1 MELLNKSF
9 EFTPRKKKWL
19 ILLAICGFSTYGI
32 YNLPSVSRKRKRLVK
47 LFAGLIAIVD
57 ILSDSSEIL
66 VVVSRDLKEFL
77 ASDCNKIPNSLNQ
90 LSKIA
95 VSDEFSKSLTG
106 VFEAATLG
114 VVQGCYEEQKG
125 ENSNASFKQRVIDR
139 LMSESGTGFV
149 SLVVGSIARNL
160 VLGLGLDSNGSYES
174 GLKLNLSTDLPE
186 LVDVLCT
193 DKSKMMVG
201 DLIKTVVSTA
211 VAVYLDRPTSVN
223 VYDGMFSRITD
234 PNHQKH
240 VKDIVVYVFKGAV
253 ETLVKTSHQ
262 VLTS

>member
-1 MELLNKSF
+1 MELLTKSF

-19 ILLAICGFSTYGI
+19 ILLAICGFSTFGV

-90 LSKIA
+90 MSKIA
-95 VSDEFSKSLTG
+95 VSDEFSKSLIG
-106 VFEAATLG
+106 VFKAATLG
-114 VVQGCYEEQKG
+114 VVQGCYEEQK
-125 ENSNASFKQRVIDR
+125 
-139 LMSESGTGFV
+139 
-149 SLVVGSIARNL
+149 
-160 VLGLGLDSNGSYES
+160 VLGLGVDSNGSYES

-186 LVDVLCT
+186 LVDVLST

-223 VYDGMFSRITD
+223 VYDGMFSRMTD
-234 PNHQKH
+234 PKHQKH